1 MIALYPGSFDPI
13 TYGHLDIILRAA
25 RLCEK
30 VIVVIM
36 PNDEKAETFSYEER
50 KKMIEQ
56 CITSLKNVEVHLGTG
71 LTIDYALKVNAD
83 VLIRGVRAVSD
94 YEYEMQL
101 ATTNMALNSEVETL
115 FLMAKPEYSFL
126 SSSTAKTIAKNGGD
140 LSYFV
145 PENVALKL
153 YEKYKQ

>member
-25 RLCEK
+25 KLCEK
-30 VIVVIM
+30 VIIVIM
-36 PNDEKAETFSYEER
+36 SNDEKEGTFSCKER
-50 KKMIEQ
+50 KEMIEL
-56 CITSLKNVEVHLGTG
+56 CTSTLENVEVHIGTG
-71 LTIDYALKVNAD
+71 LTIDYALKVGAD
-83 VLIRGVRAVSD
+83 VLIRGVRAVTD

-101 ATTNMALNSEVETL
+101 ATTNMALNSHIETL

-145 PENVALKL
+145 PDNVAMKL
-153 YEKYKQ
+153 YDKYK

>member
-13 TYGHLDIILRAA
+13 TYGHLDIILRASK
-25 RLCEK
+25 LCEK

-36 PNDEKAETFSYEER
+36 GNDEKDGTFTYEER

-56 CITSLKNVEVHLGTG
+56 CIESLENVEVHIGTG
-71 LTIDYALKVNAD
+71 LTIDYAVQINAD
-83 VLIRGVRAVSD
+83 VLIRGVRAVTD

-101 ATTNMALNSEVETL
+101 ATTNMALNSEIETL

-145 PENVALKL
+145 PDNVAKKL
-153 YEKYKQ
+153 YKKYE

>member
-25 RLCEK
+25 KLFDK
-30 VIVVIM
+30 VIVLIM
-36 PNDEKAETFSYEER
+36 LNEQKNGTFSYQER

-56 CITSLKNVEVHLGTG
+56 CTSSLGNVEVHVGSG
-71 LTIDYALKVNAD
+71 LTVDYALKVKAD

-101 ATTNMALNSEVETL
+101 ATTNMALNSEIETL

-145 PENVALKL
+145 PANVAEKL
-153 YEKYKQ
+153 YKKYK

>member
-25 RLCEK
+25 KLCEK
-30 VIVVIM
+30 VIIVIM
-36 PNDEKAETFSYEER
+36 SNDEKDGTFSCEER

-56 CITSLKNVEVHLGTG
+56 CTSTLENVEIHIGSG
-71 LTIDYALKVNAD
+71 LTIDYALKVNAN
-83 VLIRGVRAVSD
+83 VLIRGVRAVTD

-101 ATTNMALNSEVETL
+101 ATTNMALNSDIETL

-145 PENVALKL
+145 PDNVAKEL
-153 YEKYKQ
+153 YQKYK